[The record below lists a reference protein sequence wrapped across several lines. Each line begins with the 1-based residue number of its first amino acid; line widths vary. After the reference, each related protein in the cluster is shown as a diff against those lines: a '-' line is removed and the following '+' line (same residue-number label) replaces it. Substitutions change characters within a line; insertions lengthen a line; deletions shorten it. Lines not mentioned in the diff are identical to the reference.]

1 MKVAVL
7 GGTGAMGGIFGA
19 WLSRGGADVTL
30 IDVARP
36 AIEAVNAD
44 GLTVEEKDGS
54 KPVFRVP
61 ATDRPGDVG
70 PVDLIV
76 TFVKSYHTE
85 AAIVAAKPMIG
96 PDTAVLSLQNGWGNA
111 QRIADLI
118 GAEKVLLGLTYHSG
132 TLVAPGHVKHPA
144 VGVTYLGELS
154 GETTPRLSRLDEVF
168 RAGGFD
174 ITLTPAIIEE
184 VWKKLCLNCAALP
197 PSALLRC
204 VASALVEMDETKEL
218 IASILREVVA
228 VANARGIAL
237 DFQERYDFVTG
248 SLGRAG
254 QARASMLQDVEAGRR
269 TEIEVINGAISD
281 AGREAG
287 IPTPVNDTLVQL
299 VKALQAGYLAQ
310 A

>member
-19 WLSRGGADVTL
+19 WLSRGGAEVTL
-30 IDVARP
+30 VDVAKP
-36 AIEAVNAD
+36 AIEAVNAN

-54 KPVFRVP
+54 TPVFRIP
-61 ATDRPGDVG
+61 ATDRPADVG

-76 TFVKSYHTE
+76 TFVKCYHTE
-85 AAIVAAKPMIG
+85 AAIRAAEPMIG
-96 PDTAVLSLQNGWGNA
+96 AETAVLSLQNGWGNA
-111 QRIADLI
+111 QGIADLI
-118 GAEKVLLGLTYHSG
+118 GEDRVLLGLTYHSG
-132 TLVAPGHVKHPA
+132 TLLGPGQVKHPA
-144 VGVTYLGELS
+144 VGMTYLGELS
-154 GETTPRLSRLDEVF
+154 GETTPRLSRIDEVF
-168 RAGGFD
+168 RAGGFE
-174 ITLTPAIIEE
+174 ITLTPTIIEE

-204 VASALVEMDETKEL
+204 VASALVQMDETRTL
-218 IASILREVVA
+218 IATILREVVA
-228 VANARGIAL
+228 VANARGIPL
-237 DFQERYDFVTG
+237 DFQERFDFVTG

-269 TEIEVINGAISD
+269 TEIEVINGAISA

-299 VKALQAGYLAQ
+299 VQALQAGYLAK